1 MRACSRIFAV
11 AVFCLGLPSFA
22 RADVG
27 LPMIIVE
34 WPFVILALGP
44 VILVEAAVYRK
55 RLGIPYGKAL
65 YPAGIAN
72 LVSTFIGYPLA
83 WILRLIGQL
92 VVVLLLSL
100 AMQVLGVPETALGG
114 KVVDSL
120 LMVGTGS
127 AWMGPGA
134 EDALWMLPAALLV
147 GLVPAYFVS
156 VYSEAWVLRRM
167 MKGEDKTAI
176 RALSYRANLASY
188 AFLAVIAVV
197 ILVRLLLHPRA

>member
-27 LPMIIVE
+27 LPIIIVE

-134 EDALWMLPAALLV
+134 EDALWMLPAASLV

-167 MKGEDKTAI
+167 MKGEEKTTT

-188 AFLAVIAVV
+188 AFLSVIAVV